1 VASLL
6 EQLLALAIVLGIFF
20 EIINKVV
27 RLASRTWDERE
38 NLSNERVLQITFIVP
53 LLLLLALIAVYYGVL
68 FLIQIVIF

>member
-1 VASLL
+1 MASIV
-6 EQLLALAIVLGIFF
+6 EQILALGIVLGIFF

-38 NLSNERVLQITFIVP
+38 NLDDKRVLQVMVLVP
-53 LLLLLALIAVYYGVL
+53 ILLLLALIAVYYGVL